1 MRHRVA
7 VSADQ
12 RTEGEDGSEVL
23 REGVGG
29 RGDREGGAAQGLALP
44 RRSQ

>member
-7 VSADQ
+7 VPTDQ
-12 RTEGEDGSEVL
+12 RAEGEDGSEVL
-23 REGVGG
+23 SAGVGG
-29 RGDREGGAAQGLALP
+29 GGDWEGGEAQGLALP